1 MRHNDAMMKLG
12 TSDLTVSPLC
22 LGGNTFGWTANE
34 QESFEVLDA
43 YAAAGG
49 NFIDSAD
56 AYSHWIPGNSGGESE
71 TILGNW
77 MKARGNRDSIVIA
90 TKLGMLPGYT
100 ALTAENIA
108 TSVDNSLRR
117 LQTDYIDL
125 YYAHKD
131 DPDTDQ
137 LETMTAFDALVKAGK
152 VRNIAAS
159 NYSADRLQSA
169 LDVADANG
177 LTKFV
182 ALQNLYNLVERGA
195 YEGALRDV
203 VARNNLVS
211 LPYYSLAKGF
221 LTGKYRVKGET
232 ESGRAAGAEV
242 YLDTNGPKVLA
253 AMDTVAAAHGVSLT
267 TIALA
272 WVAAQP
278 TIATPI
284 ASARVVS
291 QLPDLLAMAS
301 ITLSESELR
310 QLDEASAVTA

>member
-1 MRHNDAMMKLG
+1 MMKLG
-12 TSDLTVSPLC
+12 TSDLNVYPLC

-90 TKLGMLPGYT
+90 TKLGMLPGFT
-100 ALTAENIA
+100 ALTADNIA
-108 TSVDNSLRR
+108 TAVDNSLRR

-182 ALQNLYNLVERGA
+182 ALQNLYNLVERSA

-242 YLDTNGPKVLA
+242 YLDTNGPAVLA

-291 QLPDLLAMAS
+291 QLPDLLAMS
-301 ITLSESELR
+301 SVTLTAAELEL
-310 QLDEASAVTA
+310 LDVASAPAS

>member
-1 MRHNDAMMKLG
+1 MMKLG
-12 TSDLTVSPLC
+12 TSDLNVYPLC

-90 TKLGMLPGYT
+90 TKLGMLPGFT
-100 ALTAENIA
+100 ALTADNIA
-108 TSVDNSLRR
+108 TAVDNSLRR

-195 YEGALRDV
+195 YEGPLRDV
-203 VARNNLVS
+203 VERNNLVS

-242 YLDTNGPKVLA
+242 YLDTNGPAVLA
-253 AMDTVAAAHGVSLT
+253 AMDTIAAAHGVSLT

-291 QLPDLLAMAS
+291 QLPDLLAMS
-301 ITLSESELR
+301 SVTLTAAELEL
-310 QLDEASAVTA
+310 LDAASAPTS

>member
-1 MRHNDAMMKLG
+1 MMKMG
-12 TSDLTVSPLC
+12 TSDLNVYPLC

-90 TKLGMLPGYT
+90 TKLGMLPGFT
-100 ALTAENIA
+100 ALTADNIA
-108 TSVDNSLRR
+108 TAVDNSLRR

-182 ALQNLYNLVERGA
+182 ALQNLYNLVERSA

-242 YLDTNGPKVLA
+242 YLDTNGPAVLA
-253 AMDTVAAAHGVSLT
+253 AMDTVATAHGVSLT

-291 QLPDLLAMAS
+291 QLPDLLAMS
-301 ITLSESELR
+301 SVTLTAAELHL
-310 QLDEASAVTA
+310 LDAASAPTS

>member
-1 MRHNDAMMKLG
+1 MRHNGAMMKLG

-43 YAAAGG
+43 YVAGGG

-71 TILGNW
+71 TILGSW
-77 MKARGNRDSIVIA
+77 MKSRGNRESIVIA
-90 TKLGMLPGYT
+90 TKVGMLPGYT
-100 ALTAENIA
+100 ALSAENIVTA
-108 TSVDNSLRR
+108 VDNSLRR
-117 LQTDYIDL
+117 LQSDYIDL

-137 LETMTAFDALVKAGK
+137 LETMTAFDGLVKAGK

-169 LDVADANG
+169 LDVAGANG

-182 ALQNLYNLVERGA
+182 ALQNLYNLVERAA
-195 YEGALRDV
+195 YEGPLRDV
-203 VARNNLVS
+203 VERNNLVS

-221 LTGKYRVKGET
+221 LTGKYRAKGET

-242 YLDTNGPKVLA
+242 YLDTNGPKVLE
-253 AMDTVAAAHGVSLT
+253 AMDVVADAHGCSLT

-272 WVAAQP
+272 WLAAQP
-278 TIATPI
+278 TVATPI

-291 QLPDLLAMAS
+291 QLPDLLAMSSVTLTRDELSLLDAAS
-301 ITLSESELR
+301 TP
-310 QLDEASAVTA
+310 QG

>member
-1 MRHNDAMMKLG
+1 MMKLG
-12 TSDLTVSPLC
+12 TSDLNVYPLC

-90 TKLGMLPGYT
+90 TKLGMLPGFT
-100 ALTAENIA
+100 ALTADNIA
-108 TSVDNSLRR
+108 TAVDNSLRR

-182 ALQNLYNLVERGA
+182 ALQNLYNLVERSA

-242 YLDTNGPKVLA
+242 YLDTNGPKVLT

-272 WVAAQP
+272 WVSAQP

-291 QLPDLLAMAS
+291 QLPDLLAMS
-301 ITLSESELR
+301 NVTLTAAEIAL
-310 QLDEASAVTA
+310 LDAASAPTS

>member
-1 MRHNDAMMKLG
+1 MMKLG
-12 TSDLTVSPLC
+12 TSDLTVYPLC

-90 TKLGMLPGYT
+90 TKLGMLPGFT

-108 TSVDNSLRR
+108 TAVDNSLRR

-137 LETMTAFDALVKAGK
+137 LETMAAFDALVRSGK

-182 ALQNLYNLVERGA
+182 ALQNLYNLVERSA

-242 YLDTNGPKVLA
+242 YLDTNGPAVLA

-291 QLPDLLAMAS
+291 QLPDLLAMPNV
-301 ITLSESELR
+301 TLTADELSLLG
-310 QLDEASAVTA
+310 QASAPTA

>member
-1 MRHNDAMMKLG
+1 MMKLG
-12 TSDLTVSPLC
+12 TSDLNVYPLC

-90 TKLGMLPGYT
+90 TKLGMLPGFT
-100 ALTAENIA
+100 ALTADNIA
-108 TSVDNSLRR
+108 TAVDNSLRR

-182 ALQNLYNLVERGA
+182 ALQNLYNLVERSA

-253 AMDTVAAAHGVSLT
+253 AMDTVAATHGVSLT

-291 QLPDLLAMAS
+291 QLPDLLAMS
-301 ITLSESELR
+301 NVTLTAAEIAL
-310 QLDEASAVTA
+310 LDAASAPTS

>member
-291 QLPDLLAMAS
+291 QLPDLLAMS
-301 ITLSESELR
+301 NVTLTAAEIAL
-310 QLDEASAVTA
+310 LDAASAPTS

>member
-1 MRHNDAMMKLG
+1 MMKLG
-12 TSDLTVSPLC
+12 TSDLNVYPLC

-90 TKLGMLPGYT
+90 TKLGMLPGFT
-100 ALTAENIA
+100 ALTADNIA
-108 TSVDNSLRR
+108 TAVDNSLRR

-182 ALQNLYNLVERGA
+182 ALQNLYNLVERSA
-195 YEGALRDV
+195 YEGPLRDV
-203 VARNNLVS
+203 VERNNLVS

-221 LTGKYRVKGET
+221 LTGKYRVKGEI

-242 YLDTNGPKVLA
+242 YLDTNGPAVLA

-291 QLPDLLAMAS
+291 QLPDLLAMTS
-301 ITLSESELR
+301 VTLSSD
-310 QLDEASAVTA
+310 QLSLLDSATS

>member
-195 YEGALRDV
+195 YEGSLRDV

-242 YLDTNGPKVLA
+242 YLDTNGPAVLA
-253 AMDTVAAAHGVSLT
+253 AMDAVAAAHGVSLT

-291 QLPDLLAMAS
+291 QLPDLLAMS
-301 ITLSESELR
+301 SVTLTAAELDL
-310 QLDEASAVTA
+310 LDAASAPTS

>member
-1 MRHNDAMMKLG
+1 MMKLG
-12 TSDLTVSPLC
+12 TSDLNVYPLC

-90 TKLGMLPGYT
+90 TKLGMLPGFT
-100 ALTAENIA
+100 ALTAVNIA
-108 TSVDNSLRR
+108 TAVDNSLRR

-182 ALQNLYNLVERGA
+182 ALQNLYNLVERSA

-242 YLDTNGPKVLA
+242 YLDTNGPAVLA

-291 QLPDLLAMAS
+291 QLPDLLAMS
-301 ITLSESELR
+301 NVTLTAAEIDL
-310 QLDEASAVTA
+310 LDAASAPAS

>member
-90 TKLGMLPGYT
+90 TKLGMLPGFT
-100 ALTAENIA
+100 ALTADNIA
-108 TSVDNSLRR
+108 TAVDNSLRR

-182 ALQNLYNLVERGA
+182 ALQNLYNLVERSA

-291 QLPDLLAMAS
+291 QLPDLLAMS
-301 ITLSESELR
+301 NVTLTAAEIAL
-310 QLDEASAVTA
+310 LDAASAPTS

>member
-1 MRHNDAMMKLG
+1 MMKLG
-12 TSDLTVSPLC
+12 TSDLNVYPLC

-90 TKLGMLPGYT
+90 TKLGMLPGFT
-100 ALTAENIA
+100 ALTADNIA
-108 TSVDNSLRR
+108 TAVDNSLRR

-182 ALQNLYNLVERGA
+182 ALQNLYNLVERSA

-291 QLPDLLAMAS
+291 QLPDLLAMS
-301 ITLSESELR
+301 NVTLTAAEIAL
-310 QLDEASAVTA
+310 LDAASAPTS

>member
-1 MRHNDAMMKLG
+1 MMKLG
-12 TSDLTVSPLC
+12 TSDLNVYPLC

-43 YAAAGG
+43 YAAAAG

-90 TKLGMLPGYT
+90 TKLGMLPGFT
-100 ALTAENIA
+100 ALTADNIA
-108 TSVDNSLRR
+108 TAVDNSLRR

-182 ALQNLYNLVERGA
+182 ALQNLYNLVERSA

-253 AMDTVAAAHGVSLT
+253 AMDTVAAAHEVSLT

-291 QLPDLLAMAS
+291 QLPDLLAMS
-301 ITLSESELR
+301 NVTLTAAEIAL
-310 QLDEASAVTA
+310 LDAASAPTS

>member
-1 MRHNDAMMKLG
+1 MMKLG
-12 TSDLTVSPLC
+12 TSGLTVSPLC
-22 LGGNTFGWTANE
+22 LGGNTFGWTADE
-34 QESFEVLDA
+34 RESFEVLDA
-43 YAAAGG
+43 YVAGGG
-49 NFIDSAD
+49 NFVDSAD

-77 MKARGNRDSIVIA
+77 MKARGNRESIVIA
-90 TKLGMLPGYT
+90 TKVGMLPNYT
-100 ALTAENIA
+100 ALTAENIVTA
-108 TSVDNSLRR
+108 VDNSLRR

-152 VRNIAAS
+152 VRAIAAS

-195 YEGALRDV
+195 YEGPLRDV
-203 VARNNLVS
+203 VERNNLVS

-242 YLDTNGPKVLA
+242 YLDTNGPAVLA

-291 QLPDLLAMAS
+291 QLPDLLAMS
-301 ITLSESELR
+301 SVTLSAEELSL
-310 QLDEASAVTA
+310 LDVASTPSA

>member
-1 MRHNDAMMKLG
+1 MMKLG
-12 TSDLTVSPLC
+12 TSDLNVYPLC

-90 TKLGMLPGYT
+90 TKLGMLPGFT
-100 ALTAENIA
+100 ALTADNIA
-108 TSVDNSLRR
+108 TAVDNSLRR

-182 ALQNLYNLVERGA
+182 ALQNLYNLVERSA

-272 WVAAQP
+272 WVSAQP

-291 QLPDLLAMAS
+291 QLPDLLAIS
-301 ITLSESELR
+301 NVTLTAAEIAL
-310 QLDEASAVTA
+310 LDAASAPTG

>member
-1 MRHNDAMMKLG
+1 MMKLG
-12 TSDLTVSPLC
+12 TSDLNVYPLC

-90 TKLGMLPGYT
+90 TKLGMLPGFT
-100 ALTAENIA
+100 ALTADNIA
-108 TSVDNSLRR
+108 TAVDNSLRR

-137 LETMTAFDALVKAGK
+137 LETMTAFDVLVKAGK

-182 ALQNLYNLVERGA
+182 ALQNLYNLVERSA

-253 AMDTVAAAHGVSLT
+253 AMDAVAAAHGVSLT

>member
-1 MRHNDAMMKLG
+1 MMKLG
-12 TSDLTVSPLC
+12 TSDLNVYPLC

-90 TKLGMLPGYT
+90 TKLGMLPGFT
-100 ALTAENIA
+100 ALTADNIA
-108 TSVDNSLRR
+108 TAVDNSLRR

-131 DPDTDQ
+131 DPETDQ

-182 ALQNLYNLVERGA
+182 ALQNLYNLVERSA

-253 AMDTVAAAHGVSLT
+253 AMDTVAAAHEVSLT

-291 QLPDLLAMAS
+291 QLPDLLAMS
-301 ITLSESELR
+301 NVTLTAAEIAL
-310 QLDEASAVTA
+310 LDAASAPTS

>member
-1 MRHNDAMMKLG
+1 MRHNVAMMKLG
-12 TSDLTVSPLC
+12 TSDLDVSPLC

-34 QESFEVLDA
+34 AESFEVLDA

-49 NFIDSAD
+49 NFIDSSD

-77 MKARGNRDSIVIA
+77 MKARGNRESVVVA
-90 TKLGMLPGYT
+90 TKVGMLPGYT
-100 ALTAENIA
+100 ALTAENIVA
-108 TSVDNSLRR
+108 AVDNSLRR

-137 LETMTAFDALVKAGK
+137 LETMTAFDGLIKAGK

-159 NYSADRLQSA
+159 NYSAERLQSA
-169 LDVADANG
+169 LDIAGANG
-177 LTKFV
+177 LTKFI
-182 ALQNLYNLVERGA
+182 ALQNLYNLVERKA
-195 YEGALRDV
+195 YEGPLRNV
-203 VARNNLVS
+203 VERNNLVS

-221 LTGKYRVKGET
+221 LTGKYRAKGET

-242 YLDTNGPKVLA
+242 YLDTNGPTVLA

-272 WVAAQP
+272 WLAAQP
-278 TIATPI
+278 TVATPI

-291 QLPDLLAMAS
+291 QLPDLLAMS
-301 ITLSESELR
+301 SVTLNADELTL
-310 QLDEASAVTA
+310 LDSASAPSA

>member
-1 MRHNDAMMKLG
+1 MMKLG
-12 TSDLTVSPLC
+12 TSDLNVYPLC

-90 TKLGMLPGYT
+90 TKLGMLPGFT
-100 ALTAENIA
+100 ALTADNIA
-108 TSVDNSLRR
+108 TAVDNSLRR

-169 LDVADANG
+169 LNVADANG

-182 ALQNLYNLVERGA
+182 ALQNLYNLVERSA
-195 YEGALRDV
+195 YEGPLRDV
-203 VARNNLVS
+203 VERNNLVS

-221 LTGKYRVKGET
+221 LTGKYRVKGEI

-242 YLDTNGPKVLA
+242 YLDTNGPAVLA

-291 QLPDLLAMAS
+291 QLPDLLAMTS
-301 ITLSESELR
+301 VTLSSD
-310 QLDEASAVTA
+310 QLSLLDSATS

>member
-1 MRHNDAMMKLG
+1 MMKLG
-12 TSDLTVSPLC
+12 TSDLNVYPLC

-90 TKLGMLPGYT
+90 TKLGMLPGFT
-100 ALTAENIA
+100 ALTADNIA
-108 TSVDNSLRR
+108 TAVDNSLRR

-169 LDVADANG
+169 LDVADAND

-182 ALQNLYNLVERGA
+182 ALQNLYNLVERSA

-242 YLDTNGPKVLA
+242 YLDTNGPKVLT

-272 WVAAQP
+272 WVSAQP

-291 QLPDLLAMAS
+291 QLPDLLAMS
-301 ITLSESELR
+301 NVTLTAAEIAL
-310 QLDEASAVTA
+310 LDAASAPTS

>member
-1 MRHNDAMMKLG
+1 MMKLG
-12 TSDLTVSPLC
+12 TSDLNVYPLC

-90 TKLGMLPGYT
+90 TKLGMLPGFT
-100 ALTAENIA
+100 ALTADNIA
-108 TSVDNSLRR
+108 TAVDNSLRR

-182 ALQNLYNLVERGA
+182 ALQNLYNLVERSA

-267 TIALA
+267 TLALA
-272 WVAAQP
+272 WVSAQP

-291 QLPDLLAMAS
+291 QLPDLLAMPNV
-301 ITLSESELR
+301 TLTAAEIAL
-310 QLDEASAVTA
+310 LDAASAPTS

>member
-1 MRHNDAMMKLG
+1 MMKLG
-12 TSDLTVSPLC
+12 TSDLNVYPLC

-90 TKLGMLPGYT
+90 TKLGMLPGFT
-100 ALTAENIA
+100 ALTADNIA
-108 TSVDNSLRR
+108 TAVDNSLRR

-182 ALQNLYNLVERGA
+182 ALQNLYNLVERSA

-272 WVAAQP
+272 WVSAQP

-291 QLPDLLAMAS
+291 QLPDLLAMPNV
-301 ITLSESELR
+301 TLTAAEIAL
-310 QLDEASAVTA
+310 LDAASAPTS

>member
-1 MRHNDAMMKLG
+1 MMKLG
-12 TSDLTVSPLC
+12 TSDLNVYPLC

-90 TKLGMLPGYT
+90 TKLGMLPGFT
-100 ALTAENIA
+100 ALTADNIA
-108 TSVDNSLRR
+108 TAVDNSLRR

-182 ALQNLYNLVERGA
+182 ALQNLYNLVERSA

-242 YLDTNGPKVLA
+242 YLDTNGPKVLT

-267 TIALA
+267 TLALA
-272 WVAAQP
+272 WVSAQP

-291 QLPDLLAMAS
+291 QLPDLLAMS
-301 ITLSESELR
+301 NVTLTAAEIAL
-310 QLDEASAVTA
+310 LDAASAPTS

>member
-1 MRHNDAMMKLG
+1 MMKLG
-12 TSDLTVSPLC
+12 TSDLNVYPLC

-34 QESFEVLDA
+34 QESFDVLDA

-90 TKLGMLPGYT
+90 TKLGMLPGFT
-100 ALTAENIA
+100 ALTADNIA
-108 TSVDNSLRR
+108 TAVDNSLRR

-182 ALQNLYNLVERGA
+182 ALQNLYNLVERSA

-291 QLPDLLAMAS
+291 QLPDLLAMS
-301 ITLSESELR
+301 NVTLTAAEIDL
-310 QLDEASAVTA
+310 LDAASAPAS

>member
-1 MRHNDAMMKLG
+1 MMKLG
-12 TSDLTVSPLC
+12 TSDLNVYPLC

-90 TKLGMLPGYT
+90 TKLGMLPGFT
-100 ALTAENIA
+100 ALTADNIA
-108 TSVDNSLRR
+108 TAVDNSLRR

-159 NYSADRLQSA
+159 NYSVDRLQSA

-182 ALQNLYNLVERGA
+182 ALQNLYNLVERSA

-272 WVAAQP
+272 WVSAQP

-291 QLPDLLAMAS
+291 QLPDLLAMS
-301 ITLSESELR
+301 NVTLTAAEIAL
-310 QLDEASAVTA
+310 LDAASAPTS

>member
-1 MRHNDAMMKLG
+1 MMKLG
-12 TSDLTVSPLC
+12 TSDLNVYPLC

-90 TKLGMLPGYT
+90 TKLGMLPGFT
-100 ALTAENIA
+100 ALTADNIA
-108 TSVDNSLRR
+108 TAVDNSLRR

-182 ALQNLYNLVERGA
+182 ALQNLYNLVERSA

-221 LTGKYRVKGET
+221 LTGKDRVKGET

-272 WVAAQP
+272 WVSAQP

-291 QLPDLLAMAS
+291 QLPDLLAMS
-301 ITLSESELR
+301 NVTLTAAEIAL
-310 QLDEASAVTA
+310 LDAASAPTS

>member
-1 MRHNDAMMKLG
+1 MMKLG
-12 TSDLTVSPLC
+12 TSDLNVYPLC

-90 TKLGMLPGYT
+90 TKLGMLPGFT
-100 ALTAENIA
+100 ALTADNIA
-108 TSVDNSLRR
+108 TAVDNSLRR

-182 ALQNLYNLVERGA
+182 ALQNLYNLVERSA
-195 YEGALRDV
+195 YEGPLRDV
-203 VARNNLVS
+203 VERNNLVS

-242 YLDTNGPKVLA
+242 YLDTNGPAVLA

-291 QLPDLLAMAS
+291 QLPDLLAMTS
-301 ITLSESELR
+301 VTLSSD
-310 QLDEASAVTA
+310 QLSLLDSATS

>member
-1 MRHNDAMMKLG
+1 MRHNGPMMKLG
-12 TSDLTVSPLC
+12 TSDLNVSSLC
-22 LGGNTFGWTANE
+22 LGGNTFGWTADE
-34 QESFEVLDA
+34 AESFEVLDA
-43 YAAAGG
+43 YVAGGG
-49 NFIDSAD
+49 NFIDSSD
-56 AYSHWIPGNSGGESE
+56 AYSYWIPGNSGGESE

-77 MKARGNRDSIVIA
+77 MKARGNRESIVIA
-90 TKLGMLPGYT
+90 TKVGMLPGYT
-100 ALTAENIA
+100 ALSAENIVTA
-108 TSVDNSLRR
+108 VDNSLRR
-117 LQTDYIDL
+117 LQTEYIDL

-131 DPDTDQ
+131 DPDSDQ
-137 LETMTAFDALVKAGK
+137 LETMTAFDGLVKAGK

-169 LDVADANG
+169 LDIAGANG
-177 LTKFV
+177 LTTFV

-203 VARNNLVS
+203 VERNNLVS

-253 AMDTVAAAHGVSLT
+253 ALDAVAAAHGVSLT

-278 TIATPI
+278 TVATPI

-301 ITLSESELR
+301 VTLNETELR
-310 QLDEASAVTA
+310 QLDEASTVTA

>member
-1 MRHNDAMMKLG
+1 MMKLG
-12 TSDLTVSPLC
+12 TSDLNVYPLC

-90 TKLGMLPGYT
+90 TKLGMLPGFT
-100 ALTAENIA
+100 ALTAVNIA
-108 TSVDNSLRR
+108 TAVDNSLRR

-182 ALQNLYNLVERGA
+182 ALQNLYNLVERSA

-291 QLPDLLAMAS
+291 QLPDLLAMS
-301 ITLSESELR
+301 NVTLTAAEIDL
-310 QLDEASAVTA
+310 LDAASAPAS

>member
-1 MRHNDAMMKLG
+1 MRHNVSMMKLG
-12 TSDLTVSPLC
+12 TSDLDVSPLC

-34 QESFEVLDA
+34 AESFEVLDA

-49 NFIDSAD
+49 NFIDSSD

-77 MKARGNRDSIVIA
+77 MKARGNRESVVVA
-90 TKLGMLPGYT
+90 TKVGMLPGYT
-100 ALTAENIA
+100 ALTAENIVA
-108 TSVDNSLRR
+108 AVDNSLRR

-137 LETMTAFDALVKAGK
+137 LETMTAFDGLIKAGK

-159 NYSADRLQSA
+159 NYSAQRLQSA
-169 LDVADANG
+169 LDIAGANG

-182 ALQNLYNLVERGA
+182 ALQNLYNLVERKA
-195 YEGALRDV
+195 YEGPLRDV
-203 VARNNLVS
+203 VERNNLVS

-221 LTGKYRVKGET
+221 LTGKYRAKGET

-242 YLDTNGPKVLA
+242 YLDTNGPTVLA
-253 AMDTVAAAHGVSLT
+253 AMDLVAAAHGVSLT

-272 WVAAQP
+272 WLAAQP
-278 TIATPI
+278 TVATPI

-301 ITLSESELR
+301 VTLSESELR
-310 QLDEASAVTA
+310 QLDQASAALA

>member
-1 MRHNDAMMKLG
+1 MMKLG
-12 TSDLTVSPLC
+12 TSDLNVYPLC

-90 TKLGMLPGYT
+90 TKLGMLPGFT
-100 ALTAENIA
+100 ALTADNIA
-108 TSVDNSLRR
+108 TAVDNSLRR

-182 ALQNLYNLVERGA
+182 ALQNLYNLVERSA

-272 WVAAQP
+272 WVSAQP

-291 QLPDLLAMAS
+291 QLPDLLAMS
-301 ITLSESELR
+301 SVTLTAAELHL
-310 QLDEASAVTA
+310 LDAASAPTS

>member
-1 MRHNDAMMKLG
+1 MMKLG
-12 TSDLTVSPLC
+12 TSDLNVYPLC

-90 TKLGMLPGYT
+90 TKLGMLPGFT
-100 ALTAENIA
+100 ALTADNIA
-108 TSVDNSLRR
+108 TAVDNSLRR

-182 ALQNLYNLVERGA
+182 ALQNLYNLVERSA

-267 TIALA
+267 TLALA
-272 WVAAQP
+272 WVSAQP

-291 QLPDLLAMAS
+291 QLPDLLAMS
-301 ITLSESELR
+301 SVTLTAAELHL
-310 QLDEASAVTA
+310 LDAASAPTS

>member
-1 MRHNDAMMKLG
+1 MRHNGAMMKLG

-43 YAAAGG
+43 YVAGGG

-77 MKARGNRDSIVIA
+77 MKARGNRESIVIA
-90 TKLGMLPGYT
+90 TKVGMLPGYT
-100 ALTAENIA
+100 ALSAENIVTA
-108 TSVDNSLRR
+108 VDNSLRR
-117 LQTDYIDL
+117 LQSDYIDL

-137 LETMTAFDALVKAGK
+137 LETMTAFDGLVKAGK
-152 VRNIAAS
+152 VRNITAS

-169 LDVADANG
+169 LDITCANG

-182 ALQNLYNLVERGA
+182 ALQNLYNLVERAA
-195 YEGALRDV
+195 YEGPLRDV
-203 VARNNLVS
+203 VERNNLVS
-211 LPYYSLAKGF
+211 LPYYALAKGF
-221 LTGKYRVKGET
+221 LTGKYRAKGET

-242 YLDTNGPKVLA
+242 YLDTNGPKVLE
-253 AMDTVAAAHGVSLT
+253 AMDVVADAHGCSLT

-272 WVAAQP
+272 WLAAQP

-291 QLPDLLAMAS
+291 QLPDLLAMS
-301 ITLSESELR
+301 SVTLTPDELSL
-310 QLDEASAVTA
+310 LDAASAPQG

>member
-1 MRHNDAMMKLG
+1 MMKLG
-12 TSDLTVSPLC
+12 TSDLNVYPLC

-90 TKLGMLPGYT
+90 TKLGMLPGFT
-100 ALTAENIA
+100 ALTADNIA
-108 TSVDNSLRR
+108 TAVDNSLRR

-182 ALQNLYNLVERGA
+182 ALQNLYNLVERSA

-253 AMDTVAAAHGVSLT
+253 AMDAVAAAHGVSLT

-291 QLPDLLAMAS
+291 QLPDLLAMS
-301 ITLSESELR
+301 NVTLTAAEIAL
-310 QLDEASAVTA
+310 LDAASAPTS

>member
-108 TSVDNSLRR
+108 TAVDNSLRR

-203 VARNNLVS
+203 VERNNLVS

-232 ESGRAAGAEV
+232 ESGRASGAEV

-253 AMDTVAAAHGVSLT
+253 ALDSVAAAHGVSLT
-267 TIALA
+267 TISLA
-272 WVAAQP
+272 WLAAQP

-291 QLPDLLAMAS
+291 QLPDLMAMAS
-301 ITLSESELR
+301 VTLTESELR
-310 QLDEASAVTA
+310 QLDEASTVTA

>member
-1 MRHNDAMMKLG
+1 
-12 TSDLTVSPLC
+12 
-22 LGGNTFGWTANE
+22 
-34 QESFEVLDA
+34 
-43 YAAAGG
+43 
-49 NFIDSAD
+49 
-56 AYSHWIPGNSGGESE
+56 
-71 TILGNW
+71 

-90 TKLGMLPGYT
+90 TKLGMLPGFT
-100 ALTAENIA
+100 ALTADNIA
-108 TSVDNSLRR
+108 TAVDNSLRR

-182 ALQNLYNLVERGA
+182 ALQNLYNLVERSA

-291 QLPDLLAMAS
+291 QLPDLLAMS
-301 ITLSESELR
+301 NVTLTAAEIAL
-310 QLDEASAVTA
+310 LDAASAPTS

>member
-1 MRHNDAMMKLG
+1 MMKLG
-12 TSDLTVSPLC
+12 TSDLNVYPLC

-90 TKLGMLPGYT
+90 TKLGMLPGFT
-100 ALTAENIA
+100 ALTADNIA
-108 TSVDNSLRR
+108 TAVDNSLRR

-182 ALQNLYNLVERGA
+182 ALQNLYNLVERSA

-242 YLDTNGPKVLA
+242 YLDTNGPAVLA
-253 AMDTVAAAHGVSLT
+253 AMDTVATAHGVSLT

-291 QLPDLLAMAS
+291 QLPDLLAMS
-301 ITLSESELR
+301 SVTLTAAELHL
-310 QLDEASAVTA
+310 LDAASAPTS

>member
-1 MRHNDAMMKLG
+1 MRHNGPMMKLG
-12 TSDLTVSPLC
+12 TSDLNVSSLC
-22 LGGNTFGWTANE
+22 LGGNTFGWTADE
-34 QESFEVLDA
+34 AESFEVLDA
-43 YAAAGG
+43 YVAGGG
-49 NFIDSAD
+49 NFIDSSD
-56 AYSHWIPGNSGGESE
+56 AYSYWIPGNSGGESE

-77 MKARGNRDSIVIA
+77 MKARGNRESIVIA
-90 TKLGMLPGYT
+90 TKVGMLPGYT
-100 ALTAENIA
+100 ALSAENIVTA
-108 TSVDNSLRR
+108 VDNSLRR
-117 LQTDYIDL
+117 LQTEYIDL
-125 YYAHKD
+125 YSAHKY
-131 DPDTDQ
+131 DPDSDQ
-137 LETMTAFDALVKAGK
+137 LETMTAFDGLVKAGK

-169 LDVADANG
+169 LDIAGANG
-177 LTKFV
+177 LTTFV

-203 VARNNLVS
+203 VERNNLVS

-253 AMDTVAAAHGVSLT
+253 ALDSVAAAHGVSLT

-272 WVAAQP
+272 WLAAQP
-278 TIATPI
+278 SVATPI

-291 QLPDLLAMAS
+291 QLPDLMAMAS
-301 ITLSESELR
+301 VTLTEAELR
-310 QLDEASAVTA
+310 QLDEASAAA